1 MSTNQ
6 ERRDRTMPAWI
17 AVGVIAV
24 LAGAVIEGPLRL
36 ILWIAGVCALAYG
49 VGQYL
54 GPRRR

>member
-1 MSTNQ
+1 
-6 ERRDRTMPAWI
+6 MPAWI

-24 LAGAVIEGPLRL
+24 LAGVVIEGPLRL
-36 ILWIAGVCALAYG
+36 ILWIVGACALAYG

>member
-1 MSTNQ
+1 MSDDA
-6 ERRDRTMPAWI
+6 RRDRTMPVWI

-24 LAGAVIEGPLRL
+24 LAGAVLDGPLRL
-36 ILWIAGVCALAYG
+36 VLWVGGVCALAYG